1 MGASDLAAV
10 FARDPLAAHLQILR
24 DAHQPVAWHAFPR
37 ILREAG
43 VARSEAVAAWGAVKV
58 RLAGH
63 PRVVADG
70 VPTTFRWR
78 GEGHEH
84 SAPHGDGAHR
94 GPVDHGERAA
104 PAPVRTGVDVQ
115 NLIDSQRRQ
124 ARIDGLR
131 AAVALLTELQSY
143 RPGPRE
149 PRELWEDL
157 AEAAADHGLTPFG
170 RPGEA
175 VSYDPLLHELIGDD
189 RGDLRVL
196 RAGYT
201 WTHGDETVVLQR
213 ARVRSDG

>member
-1 MGASDLAAV
+1 MAASDLAVV

-24 DAHQPVAWHAFPR
+24 DAGGPVAWHDFPR
-37 ILREAG
+37 ILGDAG
-43 VARSEAVAAWGAVKV
+43 VARSRAVAAWGAVKV

-63 PRVVADG
+63 PRVVAAG
-70 VPTTFRWR
+70 VPTTFQWR
-78 GEGHEH
+78 AEPAASSTTPPAVPPG
-84 SAPHGDGAHR
+84 P
-94 GPVDHGERAA
+94 PVDLQGLLE
-104 PAPVRTGVDVQ
+104 
-115 NLIDSQRRQ
+115 SQRRQ

-157 AEAAADHGLTPFG
+157 SEGAAADHGLSAFG
-170 RPGEA
+170 RPGET
-175 VSYDPLLHELIGDD
+175 VDYDPLIHELIGEDQ
-189 RGDLRVL
+189 GELRVL

-213 ARVRSDG
+213 ARVRSYG